1 MYASSPCIFEGFQVI
16 SCKERRPFSC
26 LHRFLSTRKS
36 GLGAIQNPEI
46 NRNLDWRPWCAS
58 QEHHFLEA
66 PENRAVAKFLYVFHL
81 CAFSTTAT
89 DFSFESKSLLPP
101 RFVCSFSEKWGSFL
115 RAESKFLKFWGAM
128 FHHLA
133 SLKDFYLVMSLKEKC
148 QAFLFWSYSWKTLKL
163 GLPQEGV
170 WRDCILTACT
180 FCVAKVYPKFIH
192 FLNLILCCRASEFPR
207 DYDGACLQMRLSYS
221 PAAHLFL
228 FLVQWTDC
236 SLAGALGLL
245 RILIYKVIIFKWF
258 FFEMDL

>member
-89 DFSFESKSLLPP
+89 DFSFESKSLPP
-101 RFVCSFSEKWGSFL
+101 FPFCVFFLREVGFFPSCRVKVSEVLGGYVSSSCIFEGFLSSHVFEREVSSFS
-115 RAESKFLKFWGAM
+115 FLK
-128 FHHLA
+128 L
-133 SLKDFYLVMSLKEKC
+133 
-148 QAFLFWSYSWKTLKL
+148 FLEDPEIRATTRR
-163 GLPQEGV
+163 GLEGL
-170 WRDCILTACT
+170 CSNCLY
-180 FCVAKVYPKFIH
+180 FFVAK
-192 FLNLILCCRASEFPR
+192 S
-207 DYDGACLQMRLSYS
+207 LS
-221 PAAHLFL
+221 
-228 FLVQWTDC
+228 
-236 SLAGALGLL
+236 
-245 RILIYKVIIFKWF
+245 
-258 FFEMDL
+258 